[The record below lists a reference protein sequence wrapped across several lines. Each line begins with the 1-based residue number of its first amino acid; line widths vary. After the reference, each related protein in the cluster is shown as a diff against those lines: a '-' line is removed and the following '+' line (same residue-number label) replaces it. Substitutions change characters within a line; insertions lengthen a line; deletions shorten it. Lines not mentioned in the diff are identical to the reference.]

1 MARGP
6 ILPATAK
13 AAYVT
18 PDPIPRHRP
27 FHLLLALVGLV
38 LASCGGIE
46 DKRLRELLAEKGFG
60 SRADGNATFVNYV
73 AGGDGVIFDLNPQ
86 LTQVPTAERLFVL
99 ARPQQVGIDGTI
111 YVPYVGS
118 VQVLGLTEQQIT
130 ALVRG
135 LLEPLFA
142 FEVSMNARIIDRGKA
157 FYAFGEVG
165 RRGRHTMT
173 KGDLTVLE
181 VVATLGWTPLA
192 NLGRVR
198 VVYPDAQQPL
208 VAVVNLREIVMT
220 GYTTWNLPVYNNTII
235 YIPPTILGG
244 IARFIERILS
254 PLRAGVG
261 ALLGLAQIRTSYE
274 VLQGNQAGGNLFFR
288 F

>member
-1 MARGP
+1 
-6 ILPATAK
+6 L
-13 AAYVT
+13 V
-18 PDPIPRHRP
+18 
-27 FHLLLALVGLV
+27 LLTVLGVL

-60 SRADGNATFVNYV
+60 SRADGNATFVNYLTS
-73 AGGDGVIFDLNPQ
+73 GDGVIFDLNPNLATRQ
-86 LTQVPTAERLFVL
+86 SAERLFIL
-99 ARPQQVGIDGTI
+99 SRPQQVGIDGTI
-111 YVPYVGS
+111 FIPYVGP
-118 VQVLGLTEQQIT
+118 VQVLGLTEQQLT

-135 LLEPLFA
+135 LLGPLFN
-142 FEVSMNARIIDRGKA
+142 FDVSLNARIIDRGKA
-157 FYAFGEVG
+157 FYAFGEVTK
-165 RRGRHTMT
+165 RGRIPMT

-181 VVATLGWTPLA
+181 VVSGIGWTPMA
-192 NLGRVR
+192 NLGRIR
-198 VVYPDAQQPL
+198 VVYPDAQNPV
-208 VAVVNLREIVMT
+208 VATVNLREIVMT

-244 IARFIERILS
+244 IARFLERVLS

-274 VLQGNQAGGNLFFR
+274 VLQGDQQGNNLFFR